1 MATDSLIGYAA
12 GTIDSLPATIGTT
25 NSLIGWAAG
34 TIENPATPGATNSPV
49 GYTVGTILDAPTN
62 ATQAS
67 PIGYNTDTTRSPAYP
82 IGVLRGTTI
91 VQVPIEIWTG
101 TTWAR

>member
-1 MATDSLIGYAA
+1 MATDSLIGYAT
-12 GTIDSLPATIGTT
+12 GTVENPASANS

-34 TIENPATPGATNSPV
+34 TIDDAGTPATSNSLV
-49 GYTVGTILDAPTN
+49 GYAVGTIEDY
-62 ATQAS
+62 QAGGNQNS
-67 PIGYNTDTTRSPAYP
+67 PIGYNTDTMRSPAYP

-101 TTWAR
+101 TTWSR